1 MSRTTASRKGDAL
14 RVCVVVA
21 VAVLA
26 EPLSSA
32 DTAGSQHSSAAF
44 HRVADVGELH
54 SAAQQESAAP
64 PFAHRSQNIPDV
76 ILTAYQRAEA
86 VLAAA
91 EPGCGVTWWMLA
103 AIGKMES
110 DHANGGLVDS
120 AGTTLEPILGPSLDG
135 SHGWAAIPS
144 STAGAEWERARG
156 PMQFLPATWR
166 AYGRGDPHNINDAA
180 LAAGRYLCAG
190 AGTLSDPAQLA
201 AALHRYNPS
210 STYVAAVLAWAR
222 AYAGGV
228 VPSLTGPDAT
238 ALDHMSAASA
248 AAATAAVDFATAQ
261 LGLPYVWG
269 GNGPGRGDSGFDCSG
284 LTHAA
289 YVAAGVFTPRTAQ
302 TQYEAGPRL
311 PAGTPLQAGDLVFYG
326 TPDRVHHVGLYIGDD
341 EMINAPTFGE
351 LVKTAR
357 YRWPGDDYLGATR
370 LSGRPGLLP
379 FVPEPVHQLIRAVS
393 PRAVPAPTR
402 TALPAAIA
410 RPPSPAAS
418 TTLATR
424 PAEPAATTSTPAEPA
439 PTPSVPLP
447 TTPQPATPQPATPQP
462 ATPQPTT
469 SRPTETPPTTRPAPT
484 SPPTTTPRPPAP
496 TTTPAVPLPIPT
508 PSRSSVVA
516 PAPLAPV
523 PVLGR
528 PASPAR
534 PVLLR
539 DPRTGQLVA
548 LLLGSDGQ
556 HLS

>member
-14 RVCVVVA
+14 RVGVVVA
-21 VAVLA
+21 VA
-26 EPLSSA
+26 
-32 DTAGSQHSSAAF
+32 GS
-44 HRVADVGELH
+44 
-54 SAAQQESAAP
+54 
-64 PFAHRSQNIPDV
+64 
-76 ILTAYQRAEA
+76 
-86 VLAAA
+86 
-91 EPGCGVTWWMLA
+91 
-103 AIGKMES
+103 
-110 DHANGGLVDS
+110 
-120 AGTTLEPILGPSLDG
+120 
-135 SHGWAAIPS
+135 
-144 STAGAEWERARG
+144 
-156 PMQFLPATWR
+156 
-166 AYGRGDPHNINDAA
+166 
-180 LAAGRYLCAG
+180 
-190 AGTLSDPAQLA
+190 
-201 AALHRYNPS
+201 
-210 STYVAAVLAWAR
+210 
-222 AYAGGV
+222 
-228 VPSLTGPDAT
+228 
-238 ALDHMSAASA
+238 
-248 AAATAAVDFATAQ
+248 
-261 LGLPYVWG
+261 
-269 GNGPGRGDSGFDCSG
+269 GRGDSGFDCSG

-302 TQYEAGPRL
+302 TQYDAGPRL

-326 TPDRVHHVGLYIGDD
+326 TPDRVHHVGLYIGDAA

-370 LSGRPGLLP
+370 PSGRPGLLP
-379 FVPEPVHQLIRAVS
+379 FVPKPVHQLIRAVS

-424 PAEPAATTSTPAEPA
+424 PAEPTATTSTPVEPA
-439 PTPSVPLP
+439 PAPSVPLP
-447 TTPQPATPQPATPQP
+447 TTPQP

-469 SRPTETPPTTRPAPT
+469 SRPTETPPPTRPAPT

-496 TTTPAVPLPIPT
+496 MRTPAVPLPIPT

-539 DPRTGQLVA
+539 EPRTGQLVA
-548 LLLGSDGQ
+548 LVLGSDGQ